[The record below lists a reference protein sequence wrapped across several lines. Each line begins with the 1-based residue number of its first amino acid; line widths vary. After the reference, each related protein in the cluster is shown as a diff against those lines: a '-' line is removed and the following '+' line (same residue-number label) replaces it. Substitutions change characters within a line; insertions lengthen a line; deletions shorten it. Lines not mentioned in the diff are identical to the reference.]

1 MSRLLLRVSQPFVRQ
16 LPREMDHRLLL
27 ANIVLWSLQ
36 IDERLVTLEK
46 GPGLAPEEGS
56 RQESIFTH
64 GELFER
70 ILQTSKGPVGML
82 AEVVIVDKLLHLKD
96 VVIYGQEQ
104 LSGLLRELLQAKTHL
119 INQARAA
126 GFETLRL
133 SGQRVAGSSS
143 ANPGKVVDIIID
155 LTKRAGADDVY

>member
-1 MSRLLLRVSQPFVRQ
+1 MAEIATKDCFWPILCYGHYKAMATCHSREGPV
-16 LPREMDHRLLL
+16 L
-27 ANIVLWSLQ
+27 AS
-36 IDERLVTLEK
+36 
-46 GPGLAPEEGS
+46 EEGPL
-56 RQESIFTH
+56 QESIFTH

-82 AEVVIVDKLLHLKD
+82 AEVVIVGKHLHLKD

-104 LSGLLRELLQAKTHL
+104 LSGLLRELLQAKTRL
-119 INQARAA
+119 IHQARAA

-143 ANPGKVVDIIID
+143 ANPGKGVDIIID
-155 LTKRAGADDVY
+155 LTKRAGVDDVY